1 MQPKFRKNL
10 LFWTLLACS
19 GANWCC
25 ITQVDATLAAN
36 SDTQRNK
43 QPVSIISSMG
53 VKEKTHQP
61 CYKNTSLKAMF
72 DDKPQ
77 ESGNF
82 ALGECIYAADKETIK
97 YFQLSTTSETANF
110 NHRLEKEAREQGA
123 FSKGDSSDGELTPPV
138 APAFRRVRKPLSR
151 SEGLGLMFSFAP
163 QQEEGVISP
172 STEPPPSPCLFLEL
186 GNASRYNS
194 SLYGVGSSV
203 FNMFNCYNSPILYSQ
218 QPPPETTP
226 PPNPPPPEA
235 PPPPNPPP
243 PPPNPPPREEPRN
256 IPTTSVQRNEPPQ
269 LEGQP
274 NDFPQ
279 TSPTPI
285 EQLLE
290 KPPLTNSERLDRLI
304 RRLQE
309 GKQTSPPSDSS
320 EEIEIRARP
329 IQLPPTVEQPP
340 LPAQP
345 VAKFKPIGSL
355 RGYVGFF
362 ATNNIFSSE
371 VDPIQD
377 GLVFSGL
384 TLASAPLALG
394 PKTYLSAGIDGN
406 LIFYI
411 DQSQFNYNQIRFYV
425 SIYQQLSRRMYGE
438 LGWSNQQ
445 LFYAKDGDFFSAGDR
460 FLNENSLRLSL
471 GRRDPLTQRLVLD
484 SFYELRFN
492 FADPDN
498 RNRINNSLLLSLS
511 YYWLRSL
518 QVGLDYQFN
527 LSDFTLRPREDQYH
541 RLYTHLT
548 YGISDSTNVSL
559 QGGVSLGGSTDQNIN
574 FDGWFFSLNYNLELG
589 KF

>member
-10 LFWTLLACS
+10 LFSTLLAYS
-19 GANWCC
+19 AANWCC
-25 ITQVDATLAAN
+25 ITQVDAALAAN
-36 SDTQRNK
+36 SDTPERNNAI
-43 QPVSIISSMG
+43 VSIISSMA
-53 VKEKTHQP
+53 VKEETYQP
-61 CYKNTSLKAMF
+61 CHKNTNL
-72 DDKPQ
+72 
-77 ESGNF
+77 
-82 ALGECIYAADKETIK
+82 KETGAAEKESIK
-97 YFQLSTTSETANF
+97 YFQLDTTSETPNWNF
-110 NHRLEKEAREQGA
+110 E
-123 FSKGDSSDGELTPPV
+123 
-138 APAFRRVRKPLSR
+138 
-151 SEGLGLMFSFAP
+151 
-163 QQEEGVISP
+163 
-172 STEPPPSPCLFLEL
+172 LEL
-186 GNASRYNS
+186 SNASRDNF

-203 FNMFNCYNSPILYSQ
+203 FNTFNFCDSPILYSQ

-226 PPNPPPPEA
+226 PPEA
-235 PPPPNPPP
+235 PPPPNPAPP
-243 PPPNPPPREEPRN
+243 NPPNPPPREELKN
-256 IPTTSVQRNEPPQ
+256 IPSTPQQRNEPPQ

-279 TSPTPI
+279 TSPTPL

-309 GKQTSPPSDSS
+309 GKETSPESDSS
-320 EEIEIRARP
+320 QEIELQIRP
-329 IQLPPTVEQPP
+329 IQVPPTVEQPP

-384 TLASAPLALG
+384 TLASAPFALG
-394 PKTYLSAGIDGN
+394 PQTYINAGIDGN

-460 FLNENSLRLSL
+460 FLNENSVRLSL

-484 SFYELRFN
+484 SFYELRLN

-518 QVGLDYQFN
+518 QVGLNYQFN
-527 LSDFTLRPREDQYH
+527 LSDFTLRQREDQYH
-541 RLYTHLT
+541 RLYTNLT

-574 FDGWFFSLNYNLELG
+574 FDGWFFSLNYNWELG

>member
-19 GANWCC
+19 GANWCS

-53 VKEKTHQP
+53 VKEETHQP
-61 CYKNTSLKAMF
+61 CHKNTNLKAMS

-82 ALGECIYAADKETIK
+82 ALGECVYAAEKENIK
-97 YFQLSTTSETANF
+97 YFQLSTTSETANC
-110 NHRLEKEAREQGA
+110 NHG
-123 FSKGDSSDGELTPPV
+123 
-138 APAFRRVRKPLSR
+138 
-151 SEGLGLMFSFAP
+151 
-163 QQEEGVISP
+163 
-172 STEPPPSPCLFLEL
+172 LEL
-186 GNASRYNS
+186 GNASRYNF
-194 SLYGVGSSV
+194 SLYGVGSSIFST
-203 FNMFNCYNSPILYSQ
+203 FNSCNSLLYSQ
-218 QPPPETTP
+218 QPPPETPP

-235 PPPPNPPP
+235 PPPPNPPPPNPPP

-256 IPTTSVQRNEPPQ
+256 IPTTSQQRNEPPQ

-274 NDFPQ
+274 NSFPQ
-279 TSPTPI
+279 TSPTPL

-309 GKQTSPPSDSS
+309 GKQTLPESDSS
-320 EEIEIRARP
+320 QEIELQIRP

-394 PKTYLSAGIDGN
+394 SKTYLNAGIDGN

-411 DQSQFNYNQIRFYV
+411 DQSQFNYNQVRFYL

-460 FLNENSLRLSL
+460 FLNENSVQLSL

-484 SFYELRFN
+484 SFYELRLN
-492 FADPDN
+492 FADPDS

-527 LSDFTLRPREDQYH
+527 LSDFTLRQREDQYH

-574 FDGWFFSLNYNLELG
+574 FDGWFFSLNYNWELG

>member
-19 GANWCC
+19 GANWYC

-43 QPVSIISSMG
+43 QPQMIISSMG
-53 VKEKTHQP
+53 VKKEIHQP
-61 CYKNTSLKAMF
+61 CHKNTNFKAMS
-72 DDKPQ
+72 DDKPFSTRGCANGFGGSQ
-77 ESGNF
+77 STGSG
-82 ALGECIYAADKETIK
+82 ATAVDGSPGIKQVASKTATPSPLRVYAAEKENIN
-97 YFQLSTTSETANF
+97 YFQLSTTSGTANF
-110 NHRLEKEAREQGA
+110 N
-123 FSKGDSSDGELTPPV
+123 
-138 APAFRRVRKPLSR
+138 
-151 SEGLGLMFSFAP
+151 LGL
-163 QQEEGVISP
+163 EH
-172 STEPPPSPCLFLEL
+172 C
-186 GNASRYNS
+186 NASRYNL
-194 SLYGVGSSV
+194 SLHGVGSSV
-203 FNMFNCYNSPILYSQ
+203 LNTFNSCNSAILYSQ

-226 PPNPPPPEA
+226 PPEA
-235 PPPPNPPP
+235 PPPPNPA
-243 PPPNPPPREEPRN
+243 PPNPPPPPASPAPTREEPRI
-256 IPTTSVQRNEPPQ
+256 IPSTSQQRNEPPQ

-274 NDFPQ
+274 NVFPQ
-279 TSPTPI
+279 TSPTPL

-290 KPPLTNSERLDRLI
+290 TPLPLTDSERLDRLI

-309 GKQTSPPSDSS
+309 VKETLPESNSS
-320 EEIEIRARP
+320 EEIELQVRP

-355 RGYVGFF
+355 QGYVGFF
-362 ATNNIFSSE
+362 GTNNIFSSE

-377 GLVFSGL
+377 GLVFTGL
-384 TLASAPLALG
+384 TLASAPFALG
-394 PKTYLSAGIDGN
+394 PQTYINAGIDGN

-445 LFYAKDGDFFSAGDR
+445 LFYAKNGDFFSAGDR
-460 FLNENSLRLSL
+460 FLNENSVRLSL

-484 SFYELRFN
+484 SFYELRLN
-492 FADPDN
+492 FADPDS

-518 QVGLDYQFN
+518 QVGVDYQFN
-527 LSDFTLRPREDQYH
+527 LSDFTIRQREDQYH

-574 FDGWFFSLNYNLELG
+574 FDGWFFSLNYNWELG

>member
-10 LFWTLLACS
+10 LFWTFLAYS

-36 SDTQRNK
+36 SDTPERNNAIG
-43 QPVSIISSMG
+43 SIISSMA
-53 VKEKTHQP
+53 VKEETHQP
-61 CYKNTSLKAMF
+61 CHKNTNLKAMS

-82 ALGECIYAADKETIK
+82 ALGERVYAAEKENIK

-110 NHRLEKEAREQGA
+110 NHG
-123 FSKGDSSDGELTPPV
+123 
-138 APAFRRVRKPLSR
+138 
-151 SEGLGLMFSFAP
+151 
-163 QQEEGVISP
+163 
-172 STEPPPSPCLFLEL
+172 LEL
-186 GNASRYNS
+186 GNASGYNWS
-194 SLYGVGSSV
+194 SYGVGSSV
-203 FNMFNCYNSPILYSQ
+203 CNSLLYSQ
-218 QPPPETTP
+218 QPPPKDT
-226 PPNPPPPEA
+226 
-235 PPPPNPPP
+235 PPPNPPP

-256 IPTTSVQRNEPPQ
+256 IPSTSVQRNEPPQ

-309 GKQTSPPSDSS
+309 GKETLPESNSSAEIEIRARPIPDYDSS
-320 EEIEIRARP
+320 AEIEIRARP

-492 FADPDN
+492 FADPDS

-527 LSDFTLRPREDQYH
+527 LSDFTLRQREDQYH

-574 FDGWFFSLNYNLELG
+574 FDGWFFSLNYNWELG

>member
-10 LFWTLLACS
+10 LFWTFLAYS

-36 SDTQRNK
+36 SDTPERNNAI
-43 QPVSIISSMG
+43 VSIISSMA
-53 VKEKTHQP
+53 VKEETHQP
-61 CYKNTSLKAMF
+61 CHKNTNLKAMS
-72 DDKPQ
+72 DDKPNGRGGDARSPLASPLGRRLANASLSQ
-77 ESGNF
+77 STGSGAT
-82 ALGECIYAADKETIK
+82 ALSRADSHASGVLLTATPSPLRVYAAEKENIK

-110 NHRLEKEAREQGA
+110 NHG
-123 FSKGDSSDGELTPPV
+123 
-138 APAFRRVRKPLSR
+138 
-151 SEGLGLMFSFAP
+151 
-163 QQEEGVISP
+163 
-172 STEPPPSPCLFLEL
+172 LEL
-186 GNASRYNS
+186 GNASGYNWS
-194 SLYGVGSSV
+194 SYGVGSSV
-203 FNMFNCYNSPILYSQ
+203 CNSLLYSQ
-218 QPPPETTP
+218 QPPPKDTP
-226 PPNPPPPEA
+226 PPNPPPPN
-235 PPPPNPPP
+235 PPN
-243 PPPNPPPREEPRN
+243 PPNPPPREEPRN
-256 IPTTSVQRNEPPQ
+256 IPSTSVQRNEPPQ

-309 GKQTSPPSDSS
+309 GKETLPPSDSS
-320 EEIEIRARP
+320 AEIEIRARPIPDYDSSAEIEIRARP

-411 DQSQFNYNQIRFYV
+411 DQSQFNYNQVRFYL

-460 FLNENSLRLSL
+460 FLNENSVRLSL

-492 FADPDN
+492 FADPDS

-527 LSDFTLRPREDQYH
+527 LSDFTLRQREDQYH

-574 FDGWFFSLNYNLELG
+574 FDGWFFTLNYNWELG

>member
-10 LFWTLLACS
+10 LFWTLLAYS

-25 ITQVDATLAAN
+25 ITQVDAALAAN
-36 SDTQRNK
+36 SDTPKRNSAI
-43 QPVSIISSMG
+43 VSIISSMA
-53 VKEKTHQP
+53 VKEETYQP
-61 CYKNTSLKAMF
+61 RHKNIEL
-72 DDKPQ
+72 
-77 ESGNF
+77 
-82 ALGECIYAADKETIK
+82 KETGAAEKESIK
-97 YFQLSTTSETANF
+97 YFKLDTTSETPNSNF
-110 NHRLEKEAREQGA
+110 EQ
-123 FSKGDSSDGELTPPV
+123 DL
-138 APAFRRVRKPLSR
+138 R
-151 SEGLGLMFSFAP
+151 
-163 QQEEGVISP
+163 
-172 STEPPPSPCLFLEL
+172 
-186 GNASRYNS
+186 NASRYNF
-194 SLYGVGSSV
+194 SLHGVGSSV
-203 FNMFNCYNSPILYSQ
+203 FNTFNSCDSPILYSQ

-226 PPNPPPPEA
+226 PPEA
-235 PPPPNPPP
+235 PPLQNPTPPNPPP
-243 PPPNPPPREEPRN
+243 PNPPNPPPREEPRN
-256 IPTTSVQRNEPPQ
+256 IPTTPQQRNEPPQ

-279 TSPTPI
+279 TSPIPL

-309 GKQTSPPSDSS
+309 GKQTSPESNSS
-320 EEIEIRARP
+320 PELGIRAKPIDVPPLVDSRP
-329 IQLPPTVEQPP
+329 ELGIRAKPIDVPPPVEQLP

-371 VDPIQD
+371 VDRIQD

-411 DQSQFNYNQIRFYV
+411 DQSKFNYNQVRFYL

-460 FLNENSLRLSL
+460 FLNENSVRLSL

-484 SFYELRFN
+484 SFYELRLN
-492 FADPDN
+492 FADPDS

-518 QVGLDYQFN
+518 QVGLNYQFN
-527 LSDFTLRPREDQYH
+527 LSNFTLRQREDQYH
-541 RLYTHLT
+541 RLYTNLT

-574 FDGWFFSLNYNLELG
+574 FDGWFFSLNYNWELG